1 MSEELNNKINN
12 DYVTIN
18 TKMNLHYKVETTV
31 IKNEINEVF
40 KEIKNDVEILK
51 NIEVKLNNSHTN
63 VEISF
68 HYKITNFENF
78 SFLIK
83 KIIFLIEQKTLS
95 LINTKP
101 ININL
106 IYEG

>member
-18 TKMNLHYKVETTV
+18 TKMNLNYKVETTV

-51 NIEVKLNNSHTN
+51 DIEVKLNNSHTN
-63 VEISF
+63 
-68 HYKITNFENF
+68 N
-78 SFLIK
+78 
-83 KIIFLIEQKTLS
+83 
-95 LINTKP
+95 
-101 ININL
+101 
-106 IYEG
+106 

>member
-18 TKMNLHYKVETTV
+18 TKMNLNYKVETTV
-31 IKNEINEVF
+31 IKNEINEV
-40 KEIKNDVEILK
+40 
-51 NIEVKLNNSHTN
+51 NNSHTN

-68 HYKITNFENF
+68 HYKINNFENF

>member
-18 TKMNLHYKVETTV
+18 TKMNLNYKVETTV

-51 NIEVKLNNSHTN
+51 DIEVKLN

-68 HYKITNFENF
+68 HYKINNFENF